1 MSQTVKPA
9 HTHAVVA
16 SLLMAIPVQ
25 VRGTTVSITIT
36 SQVTAEVRPRA
47 VISQIE
53 AKTVTSPMT
62 NHIAIILPVT
72 AAKSARSH
80 STLRTKHTTQL
91 AGFMRAIILIVV
103 RALGRRPTRPQPLR
117 IKSCSN
123 IMCPALNANEA
134 KRSTTS
140 MTESRLPARPTVCKQ
155 PPRSRRR
162 RDRMRKLSAKSRR
175 QTNAAACVIRTPVAS
190 IQACVE
196 MPACSKLLLAKPCPR
211 PSMAPAHATTASC
224 GHVNEWTAAPVPS
237 SSLLGG
243 FCQASLIA
251 SRKAKPKA
259 AAMPSTTP
267 LMKSRG
273 V

>member
-1 MSQTVKPA
+1 MASVTNTCQVKTEALERTVSSQNVAK
-9 HTHAVVA
+9 AVRSPRTMQRA
-16 SLLMAIPVQ
+16 TSLLLKAM
-25 VRGTTVSITIT
+25 
-36 SQVTAEVRPRA
+36 
-47 VISQIE
+47 
-53 AKTVTSPMT
+53 KW
-62 NHIAIILPVT
+62 
-72 AAKSARSH
+72 ARSH
-80 STLRTKHTTQL
+80 TALRTKHTTQL